1 MVKVGAWHVVR
12 GLIKTAGNNPLGMI
26 GNFQEFG
33 TASNSLNLDGYIG
46 LISPMR
52 EMLILMR
59 IYKDLLDNN
68 INSNVYTAIKDKAY
82 SFDLYGI

>member
-1 MVKVGAWHVVR
+1 
-12 GLIKTAGNNPLGMI
+12 MI
-26 GNFQEFG
+26 GNFQQFG
-33 TASNSLNLDGYIG
+33 TVSSSLILEGYNG

-68 INSNVYTAIKDKAY
+68 INSKVYTAIKDKTY
-82 SFDLYGI
+82 SFDLYGIQ